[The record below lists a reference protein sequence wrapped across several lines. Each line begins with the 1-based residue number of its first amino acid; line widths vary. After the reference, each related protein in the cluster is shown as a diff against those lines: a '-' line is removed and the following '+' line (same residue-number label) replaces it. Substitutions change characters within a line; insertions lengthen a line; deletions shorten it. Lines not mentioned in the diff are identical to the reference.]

1 MSASPRSA
9 AQMIRDMQESDID
22 ALVAI
27 EKACFE
33 AGYADKMMSR
43 EDFADAL
50 SEDEMEIFCAVD
62 EGQVAG
68 YASLILETDGA
79 ISFDSLAVSPDHQ
92 GKGLGE
98 ALFRRVEQYCEESGA
113 PQLNL
118 EIKETNY
125 ALLKRYH
132 KYGYKCFEVEPCFY
146 ADGWG
151 AIRMLKRFAV

>member
-1 MSASPRSA
+1 MIRNMSA
-9 AQMIRDMQESDID
+9 EDID
-22 ALVAI
+22 ALAAI

-43 EDFADAL
+43 EDFASVLNEAD
-50 SEDEMEIFCAVD
+50 MTIFCCVKGDAV
-62 EGQVAG
+62 VG
-68 YASLILETDGA
+68 YASLYHEADGGVN
-79 ISFDSLAVSPDHQ
+79 FDSLAVAPEHQ

-98 ALFRRVEQYCEESGA
+98 QLFRHVERYCEENGV

-132 KYGYKCFEVEPCFY
+132 RYGYKCFHVEQDFY

-151 AIRMLKRFAV
+151 AIRMKKRFAV

>member
-1 MSASPRSA
+1 V
-9 AQMIRDMQESDID
+9 IRDMEADDID

-27 EKACFE
+27 EQACFS

-50 SEDEMEIFCAVD
+50 ADDDAALFCAIA
-62 EGQVAG
+62 EGAVAG
-68 YASLILETDGA
+68 YAFLILEDGA
-79 ISFDSLAVSPDHQ
+79 ANFDSLAVSPAHQ

-98 ALFRRVEQYCEESGA
+98 QLFRHVERYCHDNAISR
-113 PQLNL
+113 LNL

-132 KYGYKCFEVEPCFY
+132 GWGYKCFEVEPGFY

-151 AIRMLKRFAV
+151 AIRMLKHFEV

>member
-1 MSASPRSA
+1 
-9 AQMIRDMQESDID
+9 MIRDMRSEDID
-22 ALVAI
+22 ALAAI

-43 EDFADAL
+43 EDFASVLNQADIT
-50 SEDEMEIFCAVD
+50 IFCRV
-62 EGQVAG
+62 EGGVVVG
-68 YASLILETDGA
+68 YASLYHEAGGTVN
-79 ISFDSLAVSPDHQ
+79 FDSLAVAPEHQ

-98 ALFRRVEQYCEESGA
+98 ELFRHVERYCEEKGV

-132 KYGYKCFEVEPCFY
+132 RYGYTCFGIEPDFY

-151 AIRMLKRFAV
+151 AIRMKKRFAV

>member
-1 MSASPRSA
+1 
-9 AQMIRDMQESDID
+9 MIRAMQAKDVD
-22 ALVAI
+22 ALAAI

-43 EDFADAL
+43 EDFASL
-50 SEDEMEIFCAVD
+50 LDEKDMTVFCCVVD
-62 EGQVAG
+62 EAVVG
-68 YASLILETDGA
+68 YASLYHEPGGEA
-79 ISFDSLAVSPDHQ
+79 VNFDSLAVGPEHQ

-98 ALFRRVEQYCEESGA
+98 ELFRHVERYCRETGV

-132 KYGYKCFEVEPCFY
+132 RYGYKCFDIEPGFY

-151 AIRMLKRFAV
+151 AIRMKKRFAV

>member
-1 MSASPRSA
+1 MA
-9 AQMIRDMQESDID
+9 AGDLD

-27 EKACFE
+27 EQACFA

-43 EDFADAL
+43 EDFAGVLTDADAAL
-50 SEDEMEIFCAVD
+50 FCAIVD
-62 EGQVAG
+62 GEVAG
-68 YASLILETDGA
+68 YAFLILEEGA
-79 ISFDSLAVSPDHQ
+79 ANFDSLAVSPAHQ

-98 ALFRRVEQYCEESGA
+98 QLFRHVERYCHENAIGR
-113 PQLNL
+113 LNL

-132 KYGYKCFEVEPCFY
+132 GYGYRCFEVEPGFY

-151 AIRMLKRFAV
+151 AIRMLKHFEV

>member
-1 MSASPRSA
+1 
-9 AQMIRDMQESDID
+9 MIRAMQSEDID
-22 ALVAI
+22 ALAAI
-27 EKACFE
+27 ERACFE

-43 EDFADAL
+43 EDFVNVLNEKD
-50 SEDEMEIFCAVD
+50 MTIFCSVQD
-62 EGQVAG
+62 GVVTG
-68 YASLILETDGA
+68 YASLFHEADGA
-79 ISFDSLAVSPDHQ
+79 INFDSLAVAPEHQ

-98 ALFRRVEQYCEESGA
+98 ELFRHVERYCEEKGV

-132 KYGYKCFEVEPCFY
+132 RYGYKCFHVEPGFY

-151 AIRMLKRFAV
+151 AIRMKKHFAV

>member
-1 MSASPRSA
+1 
-9 AQMIRDMQESDID
+9 MIRDMRAEDIEPL
-22 ALVAI
+22 AVI

-50 SEDEMEIFCAVD
+50 NEDEMEVFCCVVD
-62 EGQVAG
+62 GAVAG
-68 YASLILETDGA
+68 YASLILEHDGTV
-79 ISFDSLAVSPDHQ
+79 SFDSLAVSPDHQ

-98 ALFRRVEQYCEESGA
+98 ELFRHVERYCEESHV

-132 KYGYKCFEVEPCFY
+132 RYGYKCFEVEPDFY

-151 AIRMLKRFAV
+151 AIRMKKRFAV

>member
-1 MSASPRSA
+1 
-9 AQMIRDMQESDID
+9 MIRDMRAEDID
-22 ALVAI
+22 ALAAI

-43 EDFADAL
+43 EDFASVL
-50 SEDEMEIFCAVD
+50 SEKDMTVFCCVVA
-62 EGQVAG
+62 GAVAG
-68 YASLILETDGA
+68 YASVFHEGDDA
-79 ISFDSLAVSPDHQ
+79 INFDSLAVAPEHQ

-98 ALFRRVEQYCEESGA
+98 QLFRHVERYCEEKGV

-132 KYGYKCFEVEPCFY
+132 RYGYTCFDIEPGFY

-151 AIRMLKRFAV
+151 AIRMKKRFEV